1 MRERRTQQKKQKQ
14 RHYFSSKYPL
24 ICISIFR
31 SLRCG
36 LTMTLLLWARA
47 TRDTLAVRSHPPESV
62 LKSGPSS
69 LNHHHQ
75 KVNTAHESITW
86 GGELKARHPR
96 VSLIQTTNLS
106 DSQIIGNLLDSV
118 EKEIFTLIIHSV
130 RGCISSPLCYK
141 KKWDHTGAQS
151 RRQNAM
157 LEWKWTSLA
166 VLPHS
171 LLPCL
176 FSPLICFSNIFFP
189 LSQPPSS
196 YSFWLAGDSNPVPFL
211 LLLYC
216 HKHSASHTL
225 SKPTMP
231 LRIKSGWQPRVYF
244 LTFIS
249 KIYFSLND
257 R

>member
-47 TRDTLAVRSHPPESV
+47 TRDRLAVRSHPPESV

-141 KKWDHTGAQS
+141 KK
-151 RRQNAM
+151 
-157 LEWKWTSLA
+157 
-166 VLPHS
+166 
-171 LLPCL
+171 
-176 FSPLICFSNIFFP
+176 
-189 LSQPPSS
+189 
-196 YSFWLAGDSNPVPFL
+196 
-211 LLLYC
+211 
-216 HKHSASHTL
+216 
-225 SKPTMP
+225 
-231 LRIKSGWQPRVYF
+231 
-244 LTFIS
+244 
-249 KIYFSLND
+249 
-257 R
+257 

>member
-1 MRERRTQQKKQKQ
+1 MWVNHE
-14 RHYFSSKYPL
+14 PV
-24 ICISIFR
+24 
-31 SLRCG
+31 
-36 LTMTLLLWARA
+36 LWARA
-47 TRDTLAVRSHPPESV
+47 TRDRLAVRSHPPESV

-176 FSPLICFSNIFFP
+176 FSLLICFSNIFFP

-196 YSFWLAGDSNPVPFL
+196 YPFWLAGDSNPVPFL

-216 HKHSASHTL
+216 HKHSASHTH
-225 SKPTMP
+225 
-231 LRIKSGWQPRVYF
+231 
-244 LTFIS
+244 
-249 KIYFSLND
+249 SLNQQC
-257 R
+257 RWE

>member
-1 MRERRTQQKKQKQ
+1 
-14 RHYFSSKYPL
+14 
-24 ICISIFR
+24 
-31 SLRCG
+31 
-36 LTMTLLLWARA
+36 MTLLLWARA
-47 TRDTLAVRSHPPESV
+47 TRDRLAVRSHPLESV

-141 KKWDHTGAQS
+141 KKSETTLVHRAGDKMQCLNG
-151 RRQNAM
+151 NEP
-157 LEWKWTSLA
+157 LSLYYLILCFLA
-166 VLPHS
+166 SS
-171 LLPCL
+171 LLL
-176 FSPLICFSNIFFP
+176 FVSPIFFP
-189 LSQPPSS
+189 PLSLHLHTHSG
-196 YSFWLAGDSNPVPFL
+196 WLVIAILCHFFCF
-211 LLLYC
+211 LYC
-216 HKHSASHTL
+216 HKHSASHTH
-225 SKPTMP
+225 
-231 LRIKSGWQPRVYF
+231 
-244 LTFIS
+244 
-249 KIYFSLND
+249 SLNQQC

>member
-24 ICISIFR
+24 ICINTAISIFR

-47 TRDTLAVRSHPPESV
+47 TRDRLAVRSHPPESV

-141 KKWDHTGAQS
+141 KKVRPHWCTEQATKCNAWMEMNLS
-151 RRQNAM
+151 RCT
-157 LEWKWTSLA
+157 TSFSA
-166 VLPHS
+166 SLP
-171 LLPCL
+171 LLSSYL
-176 FSPLICFSNIFFP
+176 FLQYFFP
-189 LSQPPSS
+189 PL
-196 YSFWLAGDSNPVPFL
+196 
-211 LLLYC
+211 
-216 HKHSASHTL
+216 SASIFIL
-225 SKPTMP
+225 I
-231 LRIKSGWQPRVYF
+231 LVGWW
-244 LTFIS
+244 
-249 KIYFSLND
+249 
-257 R
+257 

>member
-1 MRERRTQQKKQKQ
+1 
-14 RHYFSSKYPL
+14 
-24 ICISIFR
+24 
-31 SLRCG
+31 
-36 LTMTLLLWARA
+36 MTLLLWARA
-47 TRDTLAVRSHPPESV
+47 TRDRLAVRSHPPESV

-189 LSQPPSS
+189 SLSLHLHTHSGWLVIAILCHFFCFSTVTNTQPP
-196 YSFWLAGDSNPVPFL
+196 
-211 LLLYC
+211 
-216 HKHSASHTL
+216 TL
-225 SKPTMP
+225 T
-231 LRIKSGWQPRVYF
+231 L
-244 LTFIS
+244 
-249 KIYFSLND
+249 
-257 R
+257 

>member
-24 ICISIFR
+24 ICINTAISIFR

-47 TRDTLAVRSHPPESV
+47 TRDRLAVRSHPPESV

-141 KKWDHTGAQS
+141 KKVRPHWCTEQATKCNAWMEMNLS
-151 RRQNAM
+151 RCT
-157 LEWKWTSLA
+157 TSFSA
-166 VLPHS
+166 SLP
-171 LLPCL
+171 LLSSYL
-176 FSPLICFSNIFFP
+176 FLQYFFSPL
-189 LSQPPSS
+189 
-196 YSFWLAGDSNPVPFL
+196 
-211 LLLYC
+211 
-216 HKHSASHTL
+216 SASIFIL
-225 SKPTMP
+225 I
-231 LRIKSGWQPRVYF
+231 LVGWW
-244 LTFIS
+244 
-249 KIYFSLND
+249 
-257 R
+257 

>member
-24 ICISIFR
+24 ICINTAISIFR

-47 TRDTLAVRSHPPESV
+47 TRDRLAVRSHPPESV

-176 FSPLICFSNIFFP
+176 FSVSPIFFFPSLSLHLHTHSGWLVIAILCHFFCFSTVTNT
-189 LSQPPSS
+189 QPP
-196 YSFWLAGDSNPVPFL
+196 
-211 LLLYC
+211 
-216 HKHSASHTL
+216 TL
-225 SKPTMP
+225 S
-231 LRIKSGWQPRVYF
+231 
-244 LTFIS
+244 
-249 KIYFSLND
+249 LNQQC
-257 R
+257 RWE

>member
-1 MRERRTQQKKQKQ
+1 MCERRTQQKKQKQ
-14 RHYFSSKYPL
+14 GKDTTSVPSIHSSASIQPSVFSDHWDGVNHDPV
-24 ICISIFR
+24 
-31 SLRCG
+31 
-36 LTMTLLLWARA
+36 LWARA
-47 TRDTLAVRSHPPESV
+47 TRDRLAVRSHPPESV

-141 KKWDHTGAQS
+141 KKVRPHWCTEQATKCNAWMEMNLS
-151 RRQNAM
+151 RCT
-157 LEWKWTSLA
+157 TSFSA
-166 VLPHS
+166 SLP
-171 LLPCL
+171 LLSSYL
-176 FSPLICFSNIFFP
+176 FLQYFFP

-196 YSFWLAGDSNPVPFL
+196 YPFWLAGDSNPVPFL

-216 HKHSASHTL
+216 HKHSASHTH
-225 SKPTMP
+225 
-231 LRIKSGWQPRVYF
+231 
-244 LTFIS
+244 
-249 KIYFSLND
+249 SLNQQC
-257 R
+257 RWE

>member
-24 ICISIFR
+24 ICINTAISIFR

-47 TRDTLAVRSHPPESV
+47 TRDRLAVRSHPPESV

-141 KKWDHTGAQS
+141 KKVRPHWCTEQATKCNAWMEMNLSRCTTSFSASLPLLSSYLFLQYFFFPSLSLHLHT
-151 RRQNAM
+151 
-157 LEWKWTSLA
+157 
-166 VLPHS
+166 HS
-171 LLPCL
+171 GWLVIAILCH
-176 FSPLICFSNIFFP
+176 FFCFSTVTNT
-189 LSQPPSS
+189 QPP
-196 YSFWLAGDSNPVPFL
+196 
-211 LLLYC
+211 
-216 HKHSASHTL
+216 TL
-225 SKPTMP
+225 T
-231 LRIKSGWQPRVYF
+231 L
-244 LTFIS
+244 
-249 KIYFSLND
+249 
-257 R
+257 